1 MTHDPHPALPPH
13 EVFDFAGTPKELAD
27 LPAGRGGETVDTDIL
42 VIGDG
47 LAGSAAALEA
57 ARLGAS
63 VALVS
68 AAHGSSDRAQGGIA
82 AATLPE
88 DSPRLHALDTLAAG
102 GDLCDPSA
110 VAMLTSAGPGTV
122 RWLESLGVRFD
133 GGSAREAAHSLPRV
147 LHLGGDQSGST
158 LMGFMRTAIEHEPNI
173 TRYRAR
179 LQTLLVDESCRGA
192 VFSGGLVV
200 RAGATVLATGGYAG
214 LFGRS
219 TNSRISNGKGIL
231 EAARAGARVADLEFV
246 QFHPTVFDGPDSFLI
261 TEALRGAGA
270 LLVDDHGERF
280 VDELLPRDQVA
291 RAVAARQGRAFLSAV
306 HLDPAVLRRSF
317 PNFIRNCRRVGIDP
331 LRQPVP
337 IAPAAHYTM
346 GGIVTDLDGRASLAG
361 LYAAG
366 ECARTGVHGSNRLA
380 SNSLLEAAAFGRR
393 AAAAAVNASRMQ
405 GAGEARPKVWRRGGL
420 TVAQVGELLDSA
432 AGVVR
437 TGDRL
442 EHALRTLRSGAVS
455 AVAADAAE
463 MASMICAAAFARPES
478 VGAHQRQDEP
488 ATLAS

>member
-1 MTHDPHPALPPH
+1 MTQA
-13 EVFDFAGTPKELAD
+13 
-27 LPAGRGGETVDTDIL
+27 DIL

-102 GDLCDPSA
+102 GALCDPSA
-110 VAMLTSAGPGTV
+110 VAMLTAAGPPTV
-122 RWLESLGVRFD
+122 LWLESLGVRFD
-133 GGSAREAAHSLPRV
+133 GGAAREAAHSLPRV

-158 LMGFMRTAIEHEPNI
+158 LMGFMRAAIDEEPRI

-179 LQTLLVDESCRGA
+179 LHSLIVEVSCTGA
-192 VFSGGLVV
+192 VFSDGLVV
-200 RAGATVLATGGYAG
+200 HAGATVLATGGYAG
-214 LFGRS
+214 LFGRT
-219 TNSRISNGKGIL
+219 TNSRISSGKGIL

-246 QFHPTVFDGPDSFLI
+246 QFHPTVFEGAHPFLI

-270 LLVDDHGERF
+270 YLVDEHGERF

-291 RAVAARQGRAFLSAV
+291 RAVAGRRGRAFISAT
-306 HLDPAVLRRSF
+306 HLDQSLLRRSF
-317 PNFIRNCRRVGIDP
+317 PNFIRNCRRAGIDP
-331 LRQPVP
+331 FRQAVP

-346 GGIVTDLDGRASLAG
+346 GGIVTDLDGRTSVAG

-366 ECARTGVHGSNRLA
+366 ECARTGVHGANRLA

-393 AAAAAVNASRMQ
+393 AAAAAVDSSSMP
-405 GAGEARPKVWRRGGL
+405 GAGRTESRTWVRGDL
-420 TVAQVGELLDSA
+420 TVAQVGHLLDSV
-432 AGVVR
+432 AGVLR
-437 TGDRL
+437 TGA
-442 EHALRTLRSGAVS
+442 ALKYALTRLRSGAVS
-455 AVAADAAE
+455 STAFDAAE
-463 MASMICAAAFARPES
+463 MASMICASALARPQS
-478 VGAHQRQDEP
+478 IGAHQRSDAP
-488 ATLAS
+488 ARIAV

>member
-1 MTHDPHPALPPH
+1 MRLRKPVHVLQGERRHRRGPHSHPQHGGHGPARPEIPDSQLRRGDRARHHAPPVEGGAAGPLLRRERARDLPVH
-13 EVFDFAGTPKELAD
+13 EEDHARQAAD
-27 LPAGRGGETVDTDIL
+27 LAARRRLRGHGPPRGCRRSAPGDPENGRAVNTDIL

-47 LAGSAAALEA
+47 LAGSAAAIEA
-57 ARLGAS
+57 ARMGAS

-158 LMGFMRTAIEHEPNI
+158 LMGFMRTAIELEPRI
-173 TRYRAR
+173 TRSRAR
-179 LQTLLVDESCRGA
+179 LDSLIGDDSCSGA
-192 VFSGGLVV
+192 AFSGGLIVV
-200 RAGATVLATGGYAG
+200 AGATVLATGGYAG
-214 LFGRS
+214 LYGRT
-219 TNSRISNGKGIL
+219 TNSRISNGEGIL

-246 QFHPTVFDGPDSFLI
+246 QFHPTVFDGPESFLI
-261 TEALRGAGA
+261 TGALRGAGA
-270 LLVDDHGERF
+270 VLVDDAGARF

-291 RAVAARQGRAFLSAV
+291 RAVAAHHGRAFLSAV
-306 HLDPAVLRRSF
+306 HLDPDVLRHSF

-331 LRQPVP
+331 LIQPVP
-337 IAPAAHYTM
+337 VAPAAHYTM
-346 GGIVTDLDGRASLAG
+346 GGIVTDLDGRSSLAG

-366 ECARTGVHGSNRLA
+366 ECARTGVHGANRLA
-380 SNSLLEAAAFGRR
+380 SNSPLEAATFGRR
-393 AAAAAVNASRMQ
+393 AAA
-405 GAGEARPKVWRRGGL
+405 
-420 TVAQVGELLDSA
+420 
-432 AGVVR
+432 
-437 TGDRL
+437 
-442 EHALRTLRSGAVS
+442 
-455 AVAADAAE
+455 
-463 MASMICAAAFARPES
+463 
-478 VGAHQRQDEP
+478 
-488 ATLAS
+488 

>member
-1 MTHDPHPALPPH
+1 MNPD
-13 EVFDFAGTPKELAD
+13 V
-27 LPAGRGGETVDTDIL
+27 L

-47 LAGSAAALEA
+47 LAGSAAAIEA
-57 ARLGAS
+57 ARMGAS

-102 GDLCDPSA
+102 GELCDPSA
-110 VAMLTSAGPGTV
+110 VAMLTSAGPATV
-122 RWLESLGVRFD
+122 HWLESLGVHFD
-133 GGSAREAAHSLPRV
+133 GGSAREAAHSRPRV

-158 LMGFMRTAIEHEPNI
+158 LMAFMRTAIDAEPAI

-179 LQTLLVDESCRGA
+179 LQSLIGDGFVGGALLSESLA
-192 VFSGGLVV
+192 L

-214 LFGRS
+214 LYGRT

-246 QFHPTVFDGPDSFLI
+246 QFHPTVYGGAQSFLI

-270 LLVDDHGERF
+270 TLVDDEGERF
-280 VDELLPRDQVA
+280 IDELLPRDQVA
-291 RAVAARQGRAFLSAV
+291 RAVAAHRGRAFISAM
-306 HLDPAVLRRSF
+306 HLDPDLLRHNF
-317 PNFIRNCRRVGIDP
+317 PNFMRNCRLVGIDP
-331 LRQPVP
+331 LRQAVP

-346 GGIVTDLDGRASLAG
+346 GGVVTDLDGRSSIEG

-366 ECARTGVHGSNRLA
+366 ECARTGVHGANRLA

-393 AAAAAVNASRMQ
+393 AGAAAAGAPKMQ
-405 GAGEARPKVWRRGGL
+405 SSGQAAPRPWRRGSL

-432 AGVVR
+432 AGVLR
-437 TGDRL
+437 TGDELKDAIRQ
-442 EHALRTLRSGAVS
+442 LRSGAVS
-455 AVAADAAE
+455 KVAAAAADMATMICDAAL
-463 MASMICAAAFARPES
+463 ARPTS
-478 VGAHQRQDEP
+478 VGAHQRVDEP
-488 ATLAS
+488 SAIAS

>member
-1 MTHDPHPALPPH
+1 LH
-13 EVFDFAGTPKELAD
+13 FDL
-27 LPAGRGGETVDTDIL
+27 L
-42 VIGDG
+42 VVGDG

-82 AATLPE
+82 AATQPE

-110 VAMLTSAGPGTV
+110 VAMLTAAGPGTV

-158 LMGFMRTAIEHEPNI
+158 LMGFMRAAIEDEPRI
-173 TRYRAR
+173 TRHRAR
-179 LQTLLVDESCRGA
+179 LDSLLGEDSVAGA
-192 VFSGGLVV
+192 AFSGGLTVI
-200 RAGATVLATGGYAG
+200 AAATLLATGGYAG
-214 LFGRS
+214 LFGRT

-231 EAARAGARVADLEFV
+231 EAARAGASVADLEFV
-246 QFHPTVFDGPDSFLI
+246 QFHPTVFDGPESFLI

-270 LLVDDHGERF
+270 VLVDDAGERF

-291 RAVAARQGRAFLSAV
+291 RAVAAHQGHAFLSAV
-306 HLDPAVLRRSF
+306 HLDPGLLRRSF
-317 PNFIRNCRRVGIDP
+317 PNFIRNCRHVGIDP
-331 LRQPVP
+331 MRQPVP

-346 GGIVTDLDGRASLAG
+346 GGVVTDLDGRSSVAG

-366 ECARTGVHGSNRLA
+366 ECARTGVHGANRLA

-393 AAAAAVNASRMQ
+393 AAAAAVEMKSVPAAAVR
-405 GAGEARPKVWRRGGL
+405 RPRAWRRGEL
-420 TVAQVGELLDSA
+420 TVAEVGSVLDA
-432 AGVVR
+432 AVGVIRNGV
-437 TGDRL
+437 
-442 EHALRTLRSGAVS
+442 ALQDALTKLRSGAVS
-455 AVAADAAE
+455 SIAADAAE
-463 MASMICAAAFARPES
+463 MASMICAAALARPTS

-488 ATLAS
+488 AALAS

>member
-1 MTHDPHPALPPH
+1 MI
-13 EVFDFAGTPKELAD
+13 TPRNLRFRGDRDRRSPLQTD
-27 LPAGRGGETVDTDIL
+27 LL
-42 VIGDG
+42 VVGDG

-102 GDLCDPSA
+102 GDLCDPRA

-133 GGSAREAAHSLPRV
+133 GGSAREAAHSIPRV

-158 LMGFMRTAIEHEPNI
+158 LMGFMRTAIEHEPRI
-173 TRYRAR
+173 TPYRAR
-179 LQTLLVDESCRGA
+179 LDSLLGDGSCAGA
-192 VFSGGLVV
+192 AFSGGLTIF
-200 RAGATVLATGGYAG
+200 AGATVLATGGYAG
-214 LFGRS
+214 LYGRT

-246 QFHPTVFDGPDSFLI
+246 QFHPTVFDGPESFLI

-270 LLVDDHGERF
+270 VLVDEHGERF

-291 RAVAARQGRAFLSAV
+291 RAVAAHRGRAFLSAV
-306 HLDPAVLRRSF
+306 HLDPNVLRRSF

-337 IAPAAHYTM
+337 VAPAAHYTM
-346 GGIVTDLDGRASLAG
+346 GGIVTDLDGRASVKG

-366 ECARTGVHGSNRLA
+366 ESARTGVHGSNRLA

-393 AAAAAVNASRMQ
+393 TAAAAVDATPAQSIGQRRSR
-405 GAGEARPKVWRRGGL
+405 AWRRGEL
-420 TVAQVGELLDSA
+420 TVAEIGSLLDSA
-432 AGVVR
+432 AGVLR
-437 TGDRL
+437 TGAVLQD
-442 EHALRTLRSGAVS
+442 ALTTLRSSAVS
-455 AVAADAAE
+455 SVAADAAE
-463 MASMICAAAFARPES
+463 MASMICAAALARPGS

-488 ATLAS
+488 AALAS

>member
-1 MTHDPHPALPPH
+1 MIRT
-13 EVFDFAGTPKELAD
+13 D
-27 LPAGRGGETVDTDIL
+27 LL

-82 AATLPE
+82 AATMPE

-102 GDLCDPSA
+102 GELCDPSA
-110 VAMLTSAGPGTV
+110 VAILTSAGPGTV

-158 LMGFMRTAIEHEPNI
+158 LMGFMRTAIEHEPRI

-179 LQTLLVDESCRGA
+179 LDSLISDDSCTGA
-192 VFSGGLVV
+192 AFSGGLTVV
-200 RAGATVLATGGYAG
+200 AGATVLATGGYAG
-214 LFGRS
+214 LYGRT

-246 QFHPTVFDGPDSFLI
+246 QFHPTVFEGTESFLI

-270 LLVDDHGERF
+270 VLVDDAGERF

-291 RAVAARQGRAFLSAV
+291 RAVAAHRGRAFLSAI
-306 HLDPAVLRRSF
+306 HLDPDLLRHSF
-317 PNFIRNCRRVGIDP
+317 PNFLRNCRRVGIDP
-331 LRQPVP
+331 LLQPVP
-337 IAPAAHYTM
+337 VAPAAHYTM
-346 GGIVTDLDGRASLAG
+346 GGIVTDLEGRTSLPG

-393 AAAAAVNASRMQ
+393 AASAAVEATP
-405 GAGEARPKVWRRGGL
+405 AGYAGRRQPRPWRRGEL
-420 TVAQVGELLDSA
+420 TVAEIGSVLDSA
-432 AGVVR
+432 AGVLR
-437 TGDRL
+437 TGV
-442 EHALRTLRSGAVS
+442 ALQDALATLRSGAVS
-455 AVAADAAE
+455 SIAADAAD
-463 MASMICAAAFARPES
+463 MASMICAAALARPAS

-488 ATLAS
+488 HRIAV

>member
-1 MTHDPHPALPPH
+1 VIESPHPALR
-13 EVFDFAGTPKELAD
+13 AD
-27 LPAGRGGETVDTDIL
+27 LPGEWGGVIRTDVL

-57 ARLGAS
+57 SRLGAS
-63 VALVS
+63 VTLVS

-158 LMGFMRTAIEHEPNI
+158 LMGFMRTAIDHEPRI

-179 LQTLLVDESCRGA
+179 LDSLIGDDSCAGA
-192 VFSGGLVV
+192 AFSGGLTVL
-200 RAGATVLATGGYAG
+200 AGATVLATGGYAG
-214 LFGRS
+214 LYGRT

-231 EAARAGARVADLEFV
+231 AAARAGARVADLEFV
-246 QFHPTVFDGPDSFLI
+246 QFHPTVFDGPESFLI

-270 LLVDDHGERF
+270 ILVDDAGKRF

-291 RAVAARQGRAFLSAV
+291 RAVAAHQDRAFLSAV
-306 HLDPAVLRRSF
+306 DLDPDLVRRSF

-346 GGIVTDLDGRASLAG
+346 GGVVTDLDGRASIKG

-393 AAAAAVNASRMQ
+393 AAVAAVEASPAQ
-405 GAGEARPKVWRRGGL
+405 SAVQHQARVWRRGEL
-420 TVAQVGELLDSA
+420 TVAAIGAVLDSA
-432 AGVVR
+432 AGVLR
-437 TGDRL
+437 TGAGLQD
-442 EHALRTLRSGAVS
+442 ALTTLRSGAVS
-455 AVAADAAE
+455 SVAADAAE
-463 MASMICAAAFARPES
+463 MASMICAAALARPAS
-478 VGAHQRQDEP
+478 VGAHQRQDAP
-488 ATLAS
+488 AAIAS

>member
-1 MTHDPHPALPPH
+1 VIL
-13 EVFDFAGTPKELAD
+13 
-27 LPAGRGGETVDTDIL
+27 TDVL

-82 AATLPE
+82 AATRPE

-158 LMGFMRTAIEHEPNI
+158 LMGFMRTAIEHEPRI

-179 LQTLLVDESCRGA
+179 LDSLVGDGA
-192 VFSGGLVV
+192 VAGAAFSGGLTVLA
-200 RAGATVLATGGYAG
+200 RATVLATGGYAG
-214 LFGRS
+214 LYGRT

-246 QFHPTVFDGPDSFLI
+246 QFHPTVFDGPESFLI

-270 LLVDDHGERF
+270 VLVDERGERF

-291 RAVAARQGRAFLSAV
+291 RAVAAHQGHAFLSAV
-306 HLDPAVLRRSF
+306 HIDPDLLRRSF

-331 LRQPVP
+331 FRRPIP

-346 GGIVTDLDGRASLAG
+346 GGIVTDLDGRASIQG

-393 AAAAAVNASRMQ
+393 AAAAAVDTSPARNA
-405 GAGEARPKVWRRGGL
+405 ARRPTRVWRRGEL
-420 TVAQVGELLDSA
+420 TVAAIGSVLDTA
-432 AGVVR
+432 AGVIR
-437 TGDRL
+437 NGA
-442 EHALRTLRSGAVS
+442 ALLDALTTLRSGAVS
-455 AVAADAAE
+455 SVATDAAE
-463 MASMICAAAFARPES
+463 MASMICAAALARPVS

-488 ATLAS
+488 AAIAS

>member
-1 MTHDPHPALPPH
+1 MNT
-13 EVFDFAGTPKELAD
+13 D
-27 LPAGRGGETVDTDIL
+27 LL

-47 LAGSAAALEA
+47 LAGSAAAIEA

-82 AATLPE
+82 AATSPE

-158 LMGFMRTAIEHEPNI
+158 LMGFMRTAIEHEPKI

-179 LQTLLVDESCRGA
+179 LDSLIGAGSCSGA
-192 VFSGGLVV
+192 KFSGGLTVV
-200 RAGATVLATGGYAG
+200 AGATVLATGGYAG
-214 LFGRS
+214 LYGRT
-219 TNSRISNGKGIL
+219 TNSRISSGKGIL

-246 QFHPTVFDGPDSFLI
+246 QFHPTVFDGPESFLI

-270 LLVDDHGERF
+270 VLVDDAGERF

-291 RAVAARQGRAFLSAV
+291 RAVAAHQGRAFLSAV
-306 HLDPAVLRRSF
+306 HLDPDLLRRRF
-317 PNFIRNCRRVGIDP
+317 PKFIRNCRRVGIDP

-346 GGIVTDLDGRASLAG
+346 GGIVTDLDGRSSLTG

-366 ECARTGVHGSNRLA
+366 ECARTGVHGANRLA

-393 AAAAAVNASRMQ
+393 AAAAALETPAAPATGRRRSR
-405 GAGEARPKVWRRGGL
+405 AWRRGEL
-420 TVAQVGELLDSA
+420 TVAEIGSVLDSA
-432 AGVVR
+432 VGVLR
-437 TGDRL
+437 TGA
-442 EHALRTLRSGAVS
+442 ALLDALTTLRSGAVS
-455 AVAADAAE
+455 SVAADAAE
-463 MASMICAAAFARPES
+463 MAAMICAAALARPVS
-478 VGAHQRQDEP
+478 NGAHQRQDEP
-488 ATLAS
+488 HGIAV